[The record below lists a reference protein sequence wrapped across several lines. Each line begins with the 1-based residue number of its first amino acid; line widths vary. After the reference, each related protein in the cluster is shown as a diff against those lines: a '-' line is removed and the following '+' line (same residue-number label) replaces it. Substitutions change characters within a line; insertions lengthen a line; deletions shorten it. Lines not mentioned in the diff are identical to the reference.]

1 MHAQYNAPRAGRR
14 QRLPCRIET
23 MFRKHI
29 ILAVLSMAGGVDAA
43 IASGDS
49 EWQFD
54 SWAGPAI
61 AVRTFV
67 PDGAVDTMPIVIVM
81 HGWSREAKRYFS
93 DWRELGTA
101 HGFIV
106 VVPHFP
112 VEDFP
117 SSKHYNLGHVF
128 DEKTGKKRPEAEWTF
143 AAIEPLFDEVV
154 ARIGGKQTQYTL
166 FGHSAGSQFVHRFLY
181 YMPEVRVRRYIAANA
196 GWYTMPDFDTEYP
209 YGLNRASIDKDQLIA
224 AFEKDM
230 VLLIGREDV
239 DYTDPNLR
247 KTREANRQGKN
258 RFARGL
264 TMFYVAKVNA
274 GKLGADLKWRLMI
287 VEEAGHINAQMAPAA
302 AQLVE

>member
-1 MHAQYNAPRAGRR
+1 MT
-14 QRLPCRIET
+14 CRIGR
-23 MFRKHI
+23 MFWQRI
-29 ILAVLSMAGGVDAA
+29 VVTAMLMTVGLDPAAAVGESD
-43 IASGDS
+43 
-49 EWQFD
+49 WQFD
-54 SWAGPAI
+54 GWAGPVI

-67 PDGAVDTMPIVIVM
+67 PEDVSDTTPIVIVL
-81 HGWSREAKRYFS
+81 HGWSREAKRYFA
-93 DWRELGTA
+93 DWRELGA
-101 HGFIV
+101 AQGFIV

-128 DEKTGKKRPEAEWTF
+128 DAKTGRKRAEAEWTF

-154 ARIGGKQTQYTL
+154 ARVGGKQTQYTL

-181 YMPEVRVRRYIAANA
+181 YMPDARVQRYIAANA

-209 YGLNRASIDKDQLIA
+209 YGLKCASIDKDQLVA

-247 KTREANRQGKN
+247 KTQEANRQGKN

-264 TMFYVAKVNA
+264 TMFYVAKVSA
-274 GKLGADLKWRLMI
+274 EKLGVDLKWRLMI
-287 VEEAGHINAQMAPAA
+287 VDDAGHVNAQMAPAA

>member
-1 MHAQYNAPRAGRR
+1 
-14 QRLPCRIET
+14 
-23 MFRKHI
+23 
-29 ILAVLSMAGGVDAA
+29 MAGGVDAA
-43 IASGDS
+43 VAAGDS

-81 HGWSREAKRYFS
+81 HGWSREAKRYFA
-93 DWRELGTA
+93 DWRELGGE

-128 DEKTGKKRPEAEWTF
+128 DEKTGRKRPEAEWTF

-181 YMPEVRVRRYIAANA
+181 YMPEARVRRFIAANA
-196 GWYTMPDFDTEYP
+196 GWYTMPEFDTEYP
-209 YGLNRASIDKDQLIA
+209 YGLKDAAIDKDQLIA
-224 AFEKDM
+224 AFEKEL
-230 VLLIGREDV
+230 VLLLGREDV
-239 DYTDPNLR
+239 DYTDPDLR
-247 KTREANRQGKN
+247 KTPEANRQGKN

-264 TMFYVAKVNA
+264 TMFCVAKVNA
-274 GKLGADLKWRLMI
+274 GKLGAELKWRLMI
-287 VEEAGHINAQMAPAA
+287 VEDAGHVNAEMALAA